1 MCGVGIGPV
10 KFAPVGDE
18 WVGYRVIGDVSE
30 RAFVFLPTLASNV
43 DVLTEYEPIR
53 TFFERIAEFAGVV
66 LFDRR
71 GTGVSDGVP
80 GRIAPTLEDWAD
92 DALAVLDALGLDRVG
107 LMAQALGVAP
117 ALLFAAAHP
126 ERVDDVVLMHGFAR
140 MTSAPGY
147 DVGVPESSSIIDRI
161 VENVGQSWGEGSAF
175 FFVNP
180 HLRDDPELSQWLPR
194 CERATIGRAA
204 AARAYRAWLTVD
216 VRHVVPSVRSRAL
229 VMVGTDRW
237 SPNAA
242 SRWMAEHLPDARL
255 FEFSNRTND
264 WWALEGQD
272 AAVGAIEEFVTGA
285 RTEAPPARVLAT
297 VLLSDIVDST
307 RRAAE
312 IGDTR
317 WRQLLDEHD
326 RVARSVVSEHR
337 GRFVKQ
343 TGDGV
348 LATFDG
354 PARGVE
360 CARRLRDALAGLGVP
375 VRTGLHTGE
384 IELRADDVSGVAVH
398 IAARVAGLAGEG
410 EILVSRTVPDLV
422 VGSGLTFSPRG
433 VHGLKGV
440 PGQWE
445 LFALAD

>member
-1 MCGVGIGPV
+1 
-10 KFAPVGDE
+10 
-18 WVGYRVIGDVSE
+18 
-30 RAFVFLPTLASNV
+30 
-43 DVLTEYEPIR
+43 
-53 TFFERIAEFAGVV
+53 
-66 LFDRR
+66 
-71 GTGVSDGVP
+71 
-80 GRIAPTLEDWAD
+80 
-92 DALAVLDALGLDRVG
+92 
-107 LMAQALGVAP
+107 
-117 ALLFAAAHP
+117 
-126 ERVDDVVLMHGFAR
+126 
-140 MTSAPGY
+140 
-147 DVGVPESSSIIDRI
+147 
-161 VENVGQSWGEGSAF
+161 
-175 FFVNP
+175 
-180 HLRDDPELSQWLPR
+180 
-194 CERATIGRAA
+194 
-204 AARAYRAWLTVD
+204 
-216 VRHVVPSVRSRAL
+216 
-229 VMVGTDRW
+229 MVGTDRW

-255 FEFSNRTND
+255 FEFANRTND

-337 GRFVKQ
+337 GRLVKQ

-433 VHGLKGV
+433 VHELKGV